1 MKLNLAI
8 QSEKEKYLPEWE
20 QEMSVEKRDREVSE
34 WQADP
39 EKEYICKIWECHI
52 FAFVLYG
59 S

>member
-8 QSEKEKYLPEWE
+8 QSEEEKYLPEWD

-39 EKEYICKIWECHI
+39 EKECICKIRECHI